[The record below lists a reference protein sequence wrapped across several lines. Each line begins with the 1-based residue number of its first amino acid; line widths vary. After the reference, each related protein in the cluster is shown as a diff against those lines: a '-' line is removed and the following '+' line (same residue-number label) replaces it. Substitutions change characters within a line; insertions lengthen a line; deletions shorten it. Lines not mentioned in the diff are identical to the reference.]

1 MEILIFLIVLLAPS
15 LIFALKNKD
24 ELPEDLIV
32 EKAIAPAIIW
42 AIASLAVSVVVAV
55 FSYIQARKMQKKNGQ
70 KANQLDGT
78 IADEGTSFSDIA
90 GSPHMYGN
98 ITHMWGKTT
107 TPIKSEGGKK

>member
-1 MEILIFLIVLLAPS
+1 MEILIFLIILLAPS
-15 LIFALKNKD
+15 IIIAIKSKD
-24 ELPEDLIV
+24 DLPENLVI
-32 EKAIAPAIIW
+32 EKAIAPALIW

-55 FSYIQARKMQKKNGQ
+55 FSYIQARKMQKKNEQ
-70 KANQLDGT
+70 SANQLDGT

>member
-24 ELPEDLIV
+24 DLPKDLIV
-32 EKAIAPAIIW
+32 EKAIAPLVIW
-42 AIASLAVSVVVAV
+42 AVASLVFSVVIGVY
-55 FSYIQARKMQKKNGQ
+55 SYLQARKMQKKNRQ
-70 KANQLDGT
+70 SANQLDGT

-98 ITHMWGKTT
+98 ITHLWGQTT
-107 TPIKSEGGKK
+107 TPIKSKGGK